1 MKFFTKS
8 ITRKLLI
15 TILTPVLIMFL
26 LMYVLILNNVEKN
39 MNSQADMIIKEG
51 SEGMS
56 CEINGFFLKNCNIA
70 DAGAKNIGVINYLE
84 SVTQGVK
91 FNEAAGYGQMLQQLS
106 DIADLDKENIMSVWI
121 ADIDSNQVM
130 ISDGFVSGSDYDI
143 STREWYTSAV
153 ESDKAII
160 SEPYVDSSTGKMV
173 VSVVSPVFSNNGIIG
188 VFGIDLSLDQ
198 LNEVMSNA
206 KIGKTGYY
214 IFLSKNGTI
223 IYSPAQDY
231 ILKSVN
237 DLPVSENAKK
247 MISEGKTGN
256 VQYTSGG
263 VSLHGYVADIGDTSW
278 KAVSSMPD
286 KEYGEMY
293 QGLKVLLTTIIII
306 IMILIC
312 VIVFISSNSIVRPLR
327 KLATAADKI
336 AEGNLEV
343 DLDIK
348 TSDETSLVAD
358 SFNRTVLRLKDY
370 IAYINEISDL
380 LAQIGNGDLNIVFN
394 QAYDGDFAIV
404 KEALL
409 DTSNM
414 LNNTLSEFNVSAD
427 QVASGSNQVA
437 SGAQALSQGTTEQAS
452 SIEELS
458 STVNTITEQIKET
471 AENAERAKQIANE
484 SGVATEQSQEQ
495 MRLMIEAM
503 EEISSASNEIGK
515 IIKNIDDIAFQT
527 NILALNAAVEA
538 ARAGAAGKGFAVVAE
553 EVRNLASKSAESAKS
568 TAELIESS
576 LDAIEKGSNIVS
588 DTAKSL
594 EEVVSGSK
602 KSAEVIQDIADA
614 SIEQSQAISQVN
626 IGIGQI
632 SDVVQTN
639 SATAE
644 ESAAASEELSGQA
657 QMLKDLISKFKLKP
671 DNSSSSSSYEK
682 YSQTHSYSEEMN
694 GKSAKFTQTT
704 YIDL

>member
-39 MNSQADMIIKEG
+39 MNSQADTIIKEG

-56 CEINGFFLKNCNIA
+56 CQINGFFLEHCSIA
-70 DAGAKNIGVINYLE
+70 EASAANDTFKAFFNV
-84 SVTQGVK
+84 VTPGVK
-91 FNEAAGYGQMLQQLS
+91 FDETSQYGEIKRQLENVV
-106 DIADLDKENIMSVWI
+106 ALDNENIMSTWI
-121 ADIDSNQVM
+121 GDIDSNQVM
-130 ISDGFVSGSDYDI
+130 SSDGTVTGDDFNI
-143 STREWYTSAV
+143 TEREWYADV
-153 ESDKAII
+153 IESQGAIL
-160 SEPYVDSSTGKMV
+160 SEPYVDVGTGKVV
-173 VSVVSPVFSNNGIIG
+173 VSLVAPVHNNNALVG